1 MTEQIVIAVIT
12 IVGIAFLINGI
23 LAFNKGESQVYFG
36 RREKKLITFTGMAG
50 DTIAIMCVLAGLV
63 AVIASTAFWMGLA
76 PFYIV
81 FLVVAISLILYQGV
95 SFLNLFVSVSWMSHD
110 VAASMLFN
118 GRYHRIH
125 LQGRSQPNHH
135 LHKRFQISIN
145 GRYCLRPFIGGG
157 LLKEDGSSL

>member
-50 DTIAIMCVLAGLV
+50 DTIAIMSVLAGLV
-63 AVIASTAFWMGLA
+63 AVIASIAFWMGLA

-95 SFLNLFVSVSWMSHD
+95 SFLIYM
-110 VAASMLFN
+110 
-118 GRYHRIH
+118 
-125 LQGRSQPNHH
+125 
-135 LHKRFQISIN
+135 FQ
-145 GRYCLRPFIGGG
+145 
-157 LLKEDGSSL
+157 